1 MLKDW
6 AIVELNFRPVSVP
19 AFPAILLSHGRYRRL
34 FISVSQASPT
44 ANLPAFCGKFPQ
56 SRYWSLDFPAK
67 RFFPKRTTS
76 SICEFFFSD
85 KKREAQKDRSLHFVF
100 LRKKSIFVVISSK
113 YFRFLPYHVCLL
125 IHCAGLSSC
134 FFFFISRI
142 LIHHVSFLRD

>member
-1 MLKDW
+1 MPLL
-6 AIVELNFRPVSVP
+6 EPNFNETQW
-19 AFPAILLSHGRYRRL
+19 LSTDRL
-34 FISVSQASPT
+34 RVISPLCFRL

-56 SRYWSLDFPAK
+56 SRYWSLDSPAK
-67 RFFPKRTTS
+67 RFFPKRMTS
-76 SICEFFFSD
+76 SICEFFFCD

-100 LRKKSIFVVISSK
+100 LRKKRIFVVISSK

>member
-1 MLKDW
+1 MPLWLKLLLRGKVRKDGTKKHD
-6 AIVELNFRPVSVP
+6 FR
-19 AFPAILLSHGRYRRL
+19 L
-34 FISVSQASPT
+34 

-85 KKREAQKDRSLHFVF
+85 KNCEAQKDRSLHFVF

-113 YFRFLPYHVCLL
+113 YLRFLPYHVCLL